1 MTCGQ
6 IPKDGVRFPDDHG
19 AILDHRNI
27 HCGGKGLY
35 HAAARLDS
43 MAGIEATNEI
53 EMIAGTMTLHRG
65 QGTQFTI
72 HGGDAELQATAM
84 QAREKSRQIQH
95 WHSALLL
102 IIE

>member
-1 MTCGQ
+1 MRAASHQGFAGTDPRQDTNSPPRPTGMGHFD
-6 IPKDGVRFPDDHG
+6 IMRAVADDGDLG
-19 AILDHRNI
+19 HRHI
-27 HCGGKGLY
+27 HCAGKGLY

-84 QAREKSRQIQH
+84 
-95 WHSALLL
+95 
-102 IIE
+102 